1 MIKKE
6 PREIWEEYKKGV
18 DYNTAI
24 DLYETVRINEN
35 FYIGKQW
42 EGVNAP
48 DLPKPV
54 MNIMKRVIAHQTA
67 MIVSDDVGISFTAHY
82 PTDQAEQMAAIF
94 AGEVERVIEQAG
106 IKSMHRGLIRNSSV
120 DGDACMYLYFDPDA
134 ETGQEALGD
143 VRAESIENINV
154 IFGNPYLCDVQKQ
167 PYIIIAQ
174 RRTLA
179 DVRAE
184 AEENGSKYAYNIV
197 PDSDPNQGEAGSD
210 NNLVTV
216 LIKLWREDKTVWVS
230 KTTES
235 VVVKEPTDT
244 DMKLYPIA
252 WMPWETIRS
261 SYHGQAS
268 ITGLIPNQIAINR
281 LYAMMIRSVEMNAF
295 PKLVYDSSKIQS
307 WSNRVGEAIAV
318 TGGGVTDA
326 ITTAVRGADVSPQ
339 VMQVI
344 ESTVSMTRDFM
355 GASDAALGNVK
366 PDNTSAIIA
375 VQQASNV
382 PLELQ
387 RRAFY
392 AFVEDYARIIVDI
405 MRAYYGNRTVVV
417 TDQDIIKKIWQ
428 PEIDPITGMAVGAPP
443 KVMEVSVDFG
453 MLDDA
458 NMRLK
463 VDVGSAAYWSEIM
476 QMQTLD
482 NLMAKGIIQDAE
494 LFVESIPAKYLSS
507 KNKIL
512 TRIQEQKAQMQQQM
526 EMQQA
531 IQTPTAMPTGETI
544 YQQRTAPKAVF

>member
-1 MIKKE
+1 MIKSD
-6 PREIWEEYKKGV
+6 PRGVWAEYQRGV
-18 DYNTAI
+18 EYNNSI
-24 DLYETVRINEN
+24 DLYETVRVNRN
-35 FYIGKQW
+35 FYLGRQW
-42 EGVNAP
+42 EGLNAP

-54 MNIMKRVIAHQTA
+54 MNVMKRVVSYQTA
-67 MIVSDDVGISFTAHY
+67 MITSDDVGVSFT
-82 PTDQAEQMAAIF
+82 PFRPNQDSELMAAIF
-94 AGEVERVIEQAG
+94 AGEVERVLDQAK
-106 IKSMHRGLIRNSSV
+106 IKDMHRDAIRNASV
-120 DGDACMYLYFDPDA
+120 DGDACMYLYFDPDV
-134 ETGQEALGD
+134 ETGQDAKGD
-143 VRAESIENINV
+143 IRAELIENINV
-154 IFGNPYLCDVQKQ
+154 YFGNPYLCNAQKQ
-167 PYIIIAQ
+167 PYLIIAQ
-174 RRTLA
+174 RKT
-179 DVRAE
+179 VRE
-184 AEENGSKYAYNIV
+184 AKEEAKKNGSAEWESIT
-197 PDSDPNQGEAGSD
+197 PDGDPNQGEVGDD
-210 NNLVTV
+210 NDLVTV
-216 LIKLWREDKTVWVS
+216 LIKFWREGETIWAV
-230 KTTES
+230 KTTETAT
-235 VVVKEPTDT
+235 VRKKWDT
-244 DMKLYPIA
+244 GLTLYPVA
-252 WMPWETIRS
+252 WMPWETVRS

-295 PKLVYDSSKIQS
+295 PKLVYDSSKIQN

-318 TGGGVTDA
+318 TTGGVTDA
-326 ITTAVRGADVSPQ
+326 VATAVRGADVSPQ

-344 ESTVSMTRDFM
+344 ESTVTMTRDFM

-375 VQQASNV
+375 VQQASSV

-392 AFVEDYARIIVDI
+392 AFVEDYVRIIVDI
-405 MRAYYGNRTVVV
+405 MRAYYGKRTVTV

-428 PEIDPITGMAVGAPP
+428 PEIDPLTGMVVGVPP
-443 KVMEVSVDFG
+443 KVMEIPVDFG
-453 MLDDA
+453 MLRDA

-512 TRIQEQKAQMQQQM
+512 TRIQEQKAQMQQQI

-531 IQTPTAMPTGETI
+531 VQTPTAMPAGETM
-544 YQQRTAPKAVF
+544 YQQRTAPDAVF